1 MSSETKTARPKP
13 LDLSRWRTLPTK
25 LMVGGGAL
33 VVIGW
38 VVGAIKHDGGAHFAF
53 SWLLAFMFCLSI
65 CLGSLFLVL
74 VHHLFDAGWSVPIRR
89 FCEHIASML
98 FPVMAILFIP
108 VALFRKYLYQWMS
121 LSPQDDHALHAKL
134 PLFTMPGF
142 FVVSA
147 ALFLIW
153 WLLTRGLRFWSL
165 KQDVDGGSLPTHKMR
180 TYSYWGMWAFAVTL
194 TMAAVMWM
202 KGMQHQWFSTMYG
215 VYYFASSV
223 WMSLALAYVI
233 TMVLS
238 RKGVLTE
245 VLHEHQFYFIGSLMF
260 AFTVFYAYIHF
271 AQYFIIWNGNIPEET
286 FWYIIREQ
294 GTWFYVGMIIIF
306 GHFFVPFLGLLRIDV
321 KSCFPYMT
329 AIAAWAWLMHYFDLS
344 FNIHPVMHQLYPDRI
359 GEGFPWRWVWMD
371 FGCLAFMLGLLAKV
385 FLAKFAAAAPYP
397 LKDPRL
403 IEAMGHYHPVPT
415 QISGGELDETDD
427 LRDAPPQFRGGVR

>member
-1 MSSETKTARPKP
+1 MSSPAKSEKQPP
-13 LDLSRWRTLPTK
+13 LDLSRYRNLPTA
-25 LMVGGGAL
+25 MMAVGGVLAIMG
-33 VVIGW
+33 VIF
-38 VVGAIKHDGGAHFAF
+38 KPEQFAY

-98 FPVMAILFIP
+98 FPVMATLFIP

-153 WLLTRGLRFWSL
+153 WLLTRGLRVWSL

-294 GTWFYVGMIIIF
+294 GTWFWIGMIIIF

-321 KSCFPYMT
+321 KSVFPYMT
-329 AIAAWAWLMHYFDLS
+329 AIAGWAWLMHYFDLS
-344 FNIHPVMHQLYPDRI
+344 FNIHPVAHPDGYPWQWI
-359 GEGFPWRWVWMD
+359 WLD
-371 FGCLAFMLGLLAKV
+371 FGCLAFMLG
-385 FLAKFAAAAPYP
+385 FLAKFFLARFAASPPYP

-403 IEAMGHYHPVPT
+403 I
-415 QISGGELDETDD
+415 
-427 LRDAPPQFRGGVR
+427 